1 MQKRKNKKAAVK
13 PFVNK
18 KPETAAASAED
29 VKVREDAEYQ
39 RRFDRHFDELKWL
52 YMEVYQNEWMF
63 DELCKQMYRFIQ
75 NEKNP

>member
-52 YMEVYQNEWMF
+52 YMEVYQNE
-63 DELCKQMYRFIQ
+63 
-75 NEKNP
+75 